1 LKDFF
6 EDKKFEGDSI
16 FEIVN
21 NVCEFVIKDKAGDF
35 IGSRMGRPEKAKLRK
50 LQGSPNVLFPVGK
63 EGGRFRSIN
72 AACEV
77 GKVKSTFPLNYCENC
92 KKETIYST
100 CEMCGQKSKK
110 MFIFMKAK
118 KKVLK
123 V

>member
-1 LKDFF
+1 VKKIVKHFVKLGIELAPKGVPSVKEDVNTSGKSLLKDFF

-72 AACEV
+72 AA
-77 GKVKSTFPLNYCENC
+77 
-92 KKETIYST
+92 
-100 CEMCGQKSKK
+100 
-110 MFIFMKAK
+110 
-118 KKVLK
+118 
-123 V
+123 